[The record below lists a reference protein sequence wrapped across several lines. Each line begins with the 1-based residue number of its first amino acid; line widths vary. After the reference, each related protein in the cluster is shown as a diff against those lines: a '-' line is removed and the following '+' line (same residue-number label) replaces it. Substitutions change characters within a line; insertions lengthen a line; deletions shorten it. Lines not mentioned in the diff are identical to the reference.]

1 MKELSSNSLDQAGV
15 SAYGVERIRSA
26 AAQMVKDN
34 ITPTQVVVAV
44 RKGCVIVHQADG
56 KIGPELDAAELTVD
70 ALFPLCSITKL
81 FTATAVMMLVEQGR
95 VGLNRPVVDYI
106 PEFTGEGKAKVCV
119 HHLLTH
125 TSGLDGEAIRLNGI
139 AKRTSGEDLPAH
151 EPNQDPD
158 THSYLWSGY
167 DAPLSN
173 VPGTVMSYLGYGY
186 ELLGEIIRRISGQA
200 YDKFVEAAL
209 FKPLGMENTYYRV
222 PKEAR
227 SRVVRRTSEAA
238 CAEWI
243 ETEYQLNSV
252 SAGGGAY
259 STAMDL
265 AVFGQMFLNGG
276 IYNGTRILS
285 PVTVKEMTRN
295 QIPGVSSQY
304 RDEVFPEAYWGYGW
318 AINGTK
324 RDGGDLLSAEAYS
337 HWGAAGPFICVDP
350 IYQTV
355 TVHFSV
361 ELDHQKPFKNMY
373 VDYFNN
379 TVLAAITEL

>member
-1 MKELSSNSLDQAGV
+1 MKKLSLSSLEQAGV
-15 SAYGVERIRSA
+15 SACGVQRIQTA
-26 AAQMVKDN
+26 AAQMVEDN
-34 ITPTQVVVAV
+34 ITPAQVIVAA
-44 RKGCVIVHQADG
+44 RRGIVIVHQANG
-56 KIGPELDAAELTVD
+56 TLGPEPDAAELAVD

-81 FTATAVMMLVEQGR
+81 FTATAVMMLVEQGKI
-95 VGLNRPVVDYI
+95 GLNRPVSDYI
-106 PEFTGEGKAKVCV
+106 PEFTGEGKSKVCV

-125 TSGLDGEAIRLNGI
+125 TSGLDVEVIRLNGT
-139 AKRTSGEDLPAH
+139 AKLAKEEFPAS
-151 EPNQDPD
+151 EPNQDPEI
-158 THSYLWSGY
+158 HQYLYGGY
-167 DAPLSN
+167 DAPLSFE
-173 VPGTVMSYLGYGY
+173 PGTVMSYCGYGY
-186 ELLGEIIRRISGQA
+186 ELLGEIIRRTSGQA
-200 YDKFVEAAL
+200 YDEFVKESI
-209 FKPLGMENTYYRV
+209 FEPLGMENTYYRV
-222 PKEAR
+222 PQEAR
-227 SRVVRRTSEAA
+227 SRVVRRIPEAA

-243 ETEYQLNSV
+243 ETEDQLNSV

-259 STAMDL
+259 STALDL

-276 IYNGTRILS
+276 IYNGTRLLS

-324 RDGGDLLSAEAYS
+324 RDGGDLFSPEAYS
-337 HWGAAGPFICVDP
+337 HWGAAGPFLCVDP
-350 IYQTV
+350 VYQTV

-379 TVLAAITEL
+379 TVLAAITDL